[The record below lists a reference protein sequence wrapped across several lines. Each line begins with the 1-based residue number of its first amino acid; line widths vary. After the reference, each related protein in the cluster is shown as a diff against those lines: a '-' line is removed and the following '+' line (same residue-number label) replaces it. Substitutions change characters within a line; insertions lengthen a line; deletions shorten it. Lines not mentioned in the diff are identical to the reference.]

1 MQIKLTMLNVKVI
14 KMKKIKV
21 LIEGISQNL
30 GGIEIFVHNLYENL
44 DKQKYEISFLVD
56 KNLKVVY
63 FDEYKKDG
71 CKFFYVENRKK
82 NYFKYLSDLKEIYT
96 KNQFDIIHIN
106 VMSYSLFEKIIY
118 ACKYSN
124 SKVIVHSHGMGY
136 KKGYYKTRFIHFIGK
151 QILKNKQFYKIAC
164 GEKAGKYM
172 FGNNKFTIINNGI
185 DFDKFTFSSRYR
197 QEIRDEFKI
206 DNNIKLIGIVAAF
219 FPVKNHTFL
228 IDVFKEYNKLN
239 SNSKLFLVGEGPLK
253 SIIKEKVKEYDLE
266 NNVIFAGK
274 REDANKIYSAFDLYV
289 IPSISEGFGI
299 SICEAQIN
307 GLKCYT
313 STSVEKGSNI
323 SGNVEF
329 ISLEKSAKYW
339 AEQMIQDDERDIDVL
354 NKISDKYSL
363 KKSCESMC
371 EYYENIV

>member
-1 MQIKLTMLNVKVI
+1 
-14 KMKKIKV
+14 MKKIKI
-21 LIEGISQNL
+21 LIAGISQNL
-30 GGIEIFVHNLYENL
+30 GGIEVFVYNLYKNL
-44 DKQKYEISFLVD
+44 DKEKYDVSFLVD
-56 KNLKVVY
+56 KMYKVAF
-63 FDEYKKDG
+63 FDEYQKDG

-82 NYFKYLSDLKEIYT
+82 NYLKYLKDLKEIYT

-106 VMSYSLFEKIIY
+106 AMSYSLFERILY

-124 SKVIVHSHGMGY
+124 AKVVVHCHGMGY
-136 KKGYYKTRFIHFIGK
+136 AKGYYKTRCIHFIGK
-151 QILKNKQFYKIAC
+151 QFLKNKKFYKIAC

-172 FGNNKFTIINNGI
+172 FGDDKFTIINNGI
-185 DFDKFTFSSRYR
+185 DLDKFIFSSKYR
-197 QEIRDEFKI
+197 QEIREKFKV
-206 DNNIKLIGIVAAF
+206 DNNIKLIGMVAAF
-219 FPVKNHTFL
+219 LPVKNHTFL
-228 IDVFKEYNKLN
+228 IDIFKEYHNLN
-239 SNSKLFLVGEGPLK
+239 SKSKLFLVGEGPLK
-253 SIIKEKVKEYDLE
+253 SKIEEKVKEYGLVD
-266 NNVIFAGK
+266 NVIFAGK
-274 REDANKIYSAFDLYV
+274 REDVYKIYSAFDLYV
-289 IPSISEGFGI
+289 IPSITEGFVI

-313 STSVEKGSNI
+313 STSVEKSSNI

-329 ISLEKSAKYW
+329 ISLEQSAKYW

>member
-1 MQIKLTMLNVKVI
+1 
-14 KMKKIKV
+14 MKKIRI
-21 LIEGISQNL
+21 LITGISNNL
-30 GGIEIFVHNLYENL
+30 GGIETFVYNFYKNI
-44 DKQKYEISFLVD
+44 DKEKYEISFLVD
-56 KNLKVVY
+56 KTYKVAF

-82 NYFKYLSDLKEIYT
+82 NYFKYLKDLKKIYT
-96 KNQFDIIHIN
+96 KNQFDIVHIN
-106 VMSYSLFEKIIY
+106 VMSYSLFEKIVY

-124 SKVIVHSHGMGY
+124 AKVIVHSHSMGY
-136 KKGYYKTRFIHFIGK
+136 EKGYYKTRFIHFIGK
-151 QILKNKQFYKIAC
+151 QFLKNKQFYKIAC

-185 DFDKFTFSSRYR
+185 DFAKFTFSSKYR
-197 QEIRDEFKI
+197 QEIRDEFNV
-206 DNNIKLIGIVAAF
+206 DDSIKLIGNVAAF
-219 FPVKNHTFL
+219 LPVKNHTFL
-228 IDVFKEYNKLN
+228 IDVFKEYNKF
-239 SNSKLFLVGEGPLK
+239 NSKSKLLLVGEGPLK
-253 SIIKEKVKEYDLE
+253 SFIEEKTKEYDLE
-266 NNVIFAGK
+266 NNVIFTGK
-274 REDANKIYSAFDLYV
+274 REDAYKIYSALDLYI

-354 NKISDKYSL
+354 NNISDKYSL